1 MCSTSVPP
9 FSLLRLLEHLAMS
22 ILSLYVSAPLTWV
35 PFAVCIVSL
44 LSMVPARLMLG
55 LPCGEDLVLKKLP
68 RTCFFRVKE
77 PEASVPLGDE
87 SCWIK
92 KVTELSYRGFTIGHL
107 LDFCQVLGSSSY
119 QTKKA
124 GHGGTRQMGPD
135 PQIIRLALADIEKSM
150 EASEVTMD
158 VVNGK
163 MMEIKGKMLQMG
175 IPTPLQLNMTLDE
188 YHQRLEKF
196 GRMDGVPMTPSTKAP
211 SSAARSSPSEVPSS
225 PEPKKASQKK
235 GVPPEGPLE
244 KEIKEMAIK
253 GYLAAKKEKELDV
266 TKGTPQMIPDGPEV
280 VMIHSE
286 EEEWEAP
293 TEKGKA
299 SGDP

>member
-1 MCSTSVPP
+1 MASSKAAAAIDDPRQSGFPCYGQHKGKT
-9 FSLLRLLEHLAMS
+9 RQNQYA
-22 ILSLYVSAPLTWV
+22 TWV
-35 PFAVCIVSL
+35 VCLKCGI
-44 LSMVPARLMLG
+44 RL
-55 LPCGEDLVLKKLP
+55 E
-68 RTCFFRVKE
+68 
-77 PEASVPLGDE
+77 
-87 SCWIK
+87 
-92 KVTELSYRGFTIGHL
+92 
-107 LDFCQVLGSSSY
+107 Y